1 MSKFFSLLFILIFLK
16 FNFTFAESLVNL
28 SEANWNDID
37 SMTGQFKQTDH
48 DGNIQYGNF
57 YIQKPHRSLFEYKEQ
72 EEKILTSKFLLHIV
86 NQKHFVID
94 SYPIGTNPLKYLL
107 LKDLDLKRH
116 FDLVLAET
124 TDQFLINLSQK
135 SENNNLEKI
144 TLYFDRDSLELKKW
158 EIFNEFG
165 EKTSLEFTNIIKN
178 ISISAD
184 KFVIHHNNADE

>member
-1 MSKFFSLLFILIFLK
+1 MTKFFSLLFVLILLK
-16 FNFTFAESLVNL
+16 FNFAFAESLVNL
-28 SEANWNDID
+28 SEASWNDID

-72 EEKILTSKFLLHIV
+72 EEKILTSKFFLHIV

-94 SYPIGTNPLKYLL
+94 SYPIGSNPLKYLL
-107 LKDLDLKRH
+107 LENLDLHKH
-116 FDLVLAET
+116 FDLVFAKTKDE
-124 TDQFLINLSQK
+124 FSISLSQK
-135 SENNNLEKI
+135 DGNNNLEKI
-144 TLYFDRDSLELKKW
+144 ILYFNRDSLELEKW
-158 EIFNEFG
+158 DIFNEFG

-184 KFVIHHNNADE
+184 KFVIHYNNTDE

>member
-1 MSKFFSLLFILIFLK
+1 MTKFFSLLFICIFLK
-16 FNFTFAESLVNL
+16 FNFVVAESLVNL
-28 SEANWNDID
+28 SEANWNDIS

-72 EEKILTSKFLLHIV
+72 EEKILTSKFFLHIV

-94 SYPIGTNPLKYLL
+94 SYPIGDNPLKYLL
-107 LKDLDLKRH
+107 LENLDLNRH
-116 FDLVLAET
+116 FNLISSET
-124 TDQFLINLSQK
+124 TDHFSISLSQK
-135 SENNNLEKI
+135 SEDNKLEKI
-144 TLYFDRDSLELKKW
+144 TLYFERDTLELKKW

>member
-1 MSKFFSLLFILIFLK
+1 MTKFFSLLFIFIFLK
-16 FNFTFAESLVNL
+16 FNFAFAESLVNL

-72 EEKILTSKFLLHIV
+72 EEKILTSKFFLHIV

-107 LKDLDLKRH
+107 LENLDLHRH
-116 FDLVLAET
+116 FNLILSET
-124 TDQFLINLSQK
+124 TDQFSINLSQK

>member
-1 MSKFFSLLFILIFLK
+1 MTKFFSLLFILVFLK
-16 FNFTFAESLVNL
+16 FNFASAESLVNL
-28 SEANWNDID
+28 SEASWNDID

-72 EEKILTSKFLLHIV
+72 EEKILTSKFFLHIV

-107 LKDLDLKRH
+107 LENLDLHRH
-116 FDLVLAET
+116 FNLILSET
-124 TDQFLINLSQK
+124 MDQFSINLSQK

-144 TLYFDRDSLELKKW
+144 ILYFDRDSLELKKW

-178 ISISAD
+178 ISIGAD
-184 KFVIHHNNADE
+184 KFVIHHNNTDE

>member
-1 MSKFFSLLFILIFLK
+1 MTKFISLLLIFIFIK
-16 FNFTFAESLVNL
+16 FNFVFADSLVNL
-28 SEANWNDID
+28 SEASWNDID

-72 EEKILTSKFLLHIV
+72 EEKILTSKFFLHIV

-107 LKDLDLKRH
+107 LENLDLHRY
-116 FDLVLAET
+116 FNLILFET
-124 TDQFLINLSQK
+124 TDQFSIDLSQK

-144 TLYFDRDSLELKKW
+144 TLYFDRGTLELKKW

-178 ISISAD
+178 ISIGAD
-184 KFVIHHNNADE
+184 KFVVHHNNADE

>member
-1 MSKFFSLLFILIFLK
+1 MTKFFSLLFILIFLK
-16 FNFTFAESLVNL
+16 FNFASAKSLVSL

-57 YIQKPHRSLFEYKEQ
+57 YIQKPHRSLFEYKGQ
-72 EEKILTSKFLLHIV
+72 EEKILTSKFFLHIV
-86 NQKHFVID
+86 SQKHFVID
-94 SYPIGTNPLKYLL
+94 SYPIGTNPLRYLL
-107 LKDLDLKRH
+107 LENLDLHRY
-116 FDLVLAET
+116 FNLILFET
-124 TDQFLINLSQK
+124 TDQFSIDLSQK

-144 TLYFDRDSLELKKW
+144 TLYFDKASLELKKW

>member
-1 MSKFFSLLFILIFLK
+1 MTKFLSLLFFFIFLK
-16 FNFTFAESLVNL
+16 FNFAFADSFINL

-37 SMTGQFKQTDH
+37 SMTGQFKQTNN
-48 DGNIQYGNF
+48 DGNIQYGKF
-57 YIQKPHRSLFEYKEQ
+57 YIQKPHRSLFEYKGQ
-72 EEKILTSKFLLHIV
+72 EEKILTSKFFLHIL

-107 LKDLDLKRH
+107 LENVDLHRH
-116 FDLVLAET
+116 FNLILSET
-124 TDQFLINLSQK
+124 TDQFSINLSQK

-144 TLYFDRDSLELKKW
+144 NLYFDRDSLELKKW

-184 KFVIHHNNADE
+184 KFVIHYNNADE

>member
-1 MSKFFSLLFILIFLK
+1 MTKFFSLLFILIFLK
-16 FNFTFAESLVNL
+16 FNFAFAESLVNL
-28 SEANWNDID
+28 SEASWNDID

-72 EEKILTSKFLLHIV
+72 EEKILTSKFFLHIV
-86 NQKHFVID
+86 NQKNFVID

-107 LKDLDLKRH
+107 LENLDLHRH
-116 FDLVLAET
+116 FDLILSET
-124 TDQFLINLSQK
+124 TDQFSINLSQK

-184 KFVIHHNNADE
+184 KFVIHHSNADE